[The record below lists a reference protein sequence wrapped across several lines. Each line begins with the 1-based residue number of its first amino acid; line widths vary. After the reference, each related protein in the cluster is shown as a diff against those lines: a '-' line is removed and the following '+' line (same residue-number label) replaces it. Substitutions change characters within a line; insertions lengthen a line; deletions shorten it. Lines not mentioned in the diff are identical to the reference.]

1 MIPKTCIK
9 KIICNQPIINPNTA
23 IKTSNLFLNV
33 PIKVILRFSLPTTQY
48 IWDLFKSD
56 TVEKRV
62 DSESEDF
69 PIQKPLFKSASF
81 LEPPSLWD
89 SHRPFNQNN

>member
-81 LEPPSLWD
+81 LEPPSL
-89 SHRPFNQNN
+89 